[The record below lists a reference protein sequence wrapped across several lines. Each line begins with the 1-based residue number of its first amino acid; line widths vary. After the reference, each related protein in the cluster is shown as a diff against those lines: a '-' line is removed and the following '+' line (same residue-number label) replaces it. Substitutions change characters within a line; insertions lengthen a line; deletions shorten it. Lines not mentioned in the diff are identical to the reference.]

1 MEWSQKRSPVRV
13 KKLSQVNVV
22 FFWSMIVY
30 LSDYLLDVCFLVVDD
45 PSLTLG
51 ELFLCGVGGTQLR
64 RHLVHKIRASL
75 EMSDQEPPLLWVGFF
90 NRAVYILM
98 DLMYPSDLNNRNCLF
113 FFFCF
118 VFSPVFV
125 WTWVRKYTETL
136 FLQLPLS
143 IKTLSLNRMVLR
155 EIISFT
161 PISKYK

>member
-30 LSDYLLDVCFLVVDD
+30 LSDYLLDDVCFLVVDD

-113 FFFCF
+113 FFFLFCF
-118 VFSPVFV
+118 FPGFC
-125 WTWVRKYTETL
+125 L
-136 FLQLPLS
+136 NLS
-143 IKTLSLNRMVLR
+143 
-155 EIISFT
+155 
-161 PISKYK
+161 